1 MVEEI
6 VNNIIEAEDAADK
19 KVKAAKE
26 QAKEIVSSAQRDSEV
41 RRAACMQEC
50 KAIAET
56 ARKANEKAAQKK
68 YDEVLADGKAQ
79 AAEKS
84 KEYDKNM
91 EKAVNSVLSAI
102 VDQE

>member
-19 KVKAAKE
+19 KIKTAKE
-26 QAKEIVSSAQRDSEV
+26 QAKEIVSSAQKASEA
-41 RRAACMQEC
+41 RRAACVQEC
-50 KAIAET
+50 KTITET
-56 ARKANEKAAQKK
+56 ARKKNEKAAQKK
-68 YDEVLADGKAQ
+68 YDEVLAEGKAQ
-79 AAEKS
+79 AENKS

-91 EKAVNSVLSAI
+91 ERAVNSVLSAI